1 MIVGDGDEKNNLL
14 QLVRTC
20 GLENNIFLVGS
31 KNNPEEFMKYSD
43 ILVLSSIAEGFGLV
57 LVEAM
62 QNGLTP
68 VSTDCPSGPSEIIKN
83 EYGYLCSRKNPFDLL
98 EAIKKRSKISN
109 SP

>member
-1 MIVGDGDEKNNLL
+1 
-14 QLVRTC
+14 
-20 GLENNIFLVGS
+20 
-31 KNNPEEFMKYSD
+31 MKYSD

-83 EYGYLCSRKNPFDLL
+83 EYGYLCRRKS
-98 EAIKKRSKISN
+98 I
-109 SP
+109 

>member
-1 MIVGDGDEKNNLL
+1 
-14 QLVRTC
+14 
-20 GLENNIFLVGS
+20 
-31 KNNPEEFMKYSD
+31 MKYSD

-83 EYGYLCSRKNPFDLL
+83 EYGYLCRRKNPFDLL
-98 EAIKKRSKISN
+98 EAIKKGQKSFQFLQIYIYKELSIFLFQI
-109 SP
+109 P